1 MYIYIYTYYNH
12 KWVDI
17 ALISPG
23 SPGLNRNDKW
33 RSFGFTMGNLVKLPY
48 ATDLSPLDLD
58 LCQLLEERL
67 VLLLRQDGVA
77 GDQAVLVEGLL
88 GKVLRGDEIL
98 EF

>member
-58 LCQLLEERL
+58 LCQLLEERPGL
-67 VLLLRQDGVA
+67 DILGVPFIH
-77 GDQAVLVEGLL
+77 L
-88 GKVLRGDEIL
+88 
-98 EF
+98 